1 MGNTT
6 FRERASIIA
15 KTRGSKL
22 EGLVPTCWAILP
34 TWVFTSSNS
43 PLRLDIMPAVRM
55 PLIQSAM
62 ALRTVSIQS
71 PSLAEVVDKG
81 LEKVQEENNVGQKLH
96 KTPPFIDGWRFV
108 PQCAP
113 YDKGLLSTAEMERLR
128 MYRRETPPVALSR
141 TDQTA
146 EESG

>member
-1 MGNTT
+1 MGSTT

-34 TWVFTSSNS
+34 TCVFTSSNS
-43 PLRLDIMPAVRM
+43 PLRFDIIPAVRM

-71 PSLAEVVDKG
+71 PSLAEMVDEG
-81 LEKVQEENNVGQKLH
+81 LEKVQEKNNVGQKLH
-96 KTPPFIDGWRFV
+96 N
-108 PQCAP
+108 
-113 YDKGLLSTAEMERLR
+113 STAFR
-128 MYRRETPPVALSR
+128 
-141 TDQTA
+141 
-146 EESG
+146 